1 MKKLILKTK
10 QITLKMK
17 KLATLKIRKKLFMS
31 TLHHCLQHLR
41 NSADPTDWQR
51 KLRSRGSR
59 EPCRMFS
66 TSYSDISTASLSTA
80 PARSAGSGTG
90 SSGRRCGAARRG
102 GGRWRRGCSTT
113 GFPPSRG
120 YVRWFTPGNPS
131 ISKLILCFT
140 FNISIWLLLRIS
152 SS

>member
-1 MKKLILKTK
+1 MMKINNFENSEEIALVLPSP
-10 QITLKMK
+10 LS
-17 KLATLKIRKKLFMS
+17 LAP
-31 TLHHCLQHLR
+31 Q
-41 NSADPTDWQR
+41 NSAYPTDWQR

-59 EPCRMFS
+59 EPCQMS
-66 TSYSDISTASLSTA
+66 SISYSDFSTASLSTA
-80 PARSAGSGTG
+80 PARCAGSGTG
-90 SSGRRCGAARRG
+90 SSGRRCGAAERG
-102 GGRWRRGCSTT
+102 GGRWRRGFTRT
-113 GFPPSRG
+113 GSPPSRG